1 MFRLL
6 WTAGVH
12 TRYYLRRSMP
22 TNIALDA
29 IRTRRGL
36 MWGVPATLLAVPYL
50 LAASICT
57 NLIADGGPGWL
68 NLLVLLFI
76 WNALK
81 FLIMGRSASCSWLG
95 FVSPSQQPVAVSDER
110 ATTWRSSPH
119 RQNESVTFRD
129 NDVAS
134 EGVVV
139 ERLRTEAT
147 NWIDAVALQSGRIDR
162 RFRTEYPEQAEVQA
176 LEIDLPSSSWRSS
189 AFAGASSG
197 Q

>member
-6 WTAGVH
+6 WAASVH
-12 TRYYLRRSMP
+12 TRYYLRRYMP

-36 MWGVPATLLAVPYL
+36 KWGVPAMLLAGPYL

-81 FLIMGRSASCSWLG
+81 FLIVGP
-95 FVSPSQQPVAVSDER
+95 VSLVLLLRV
-110 ATTWRSSPH
+110 
-119 RQNESVTFRD
+119 
-129 NDVAS
+129 
-134 EGVVV
+134 
-139 ERLRTEAT
+139 RL
-147 NWIDAVALQSGRIDR
+147 SGRTAAR
-162 RFRTEYPEQAEVQA
+162 RCRRYQLMAA
-176 LEIDLPSSSWRSS
+176 
-189 AFAGASSG
+189 
-197 Q
+197 